1 MAGGSTSQVCAN
13 CGSGLQAGARFCRI
27 CGQRVAGNDAPEAP
41 FPTVPAVAVPG
52 PRPAP
57 PGATAQ
63 DGIMAAPG
71 PGGRAERETLN
82 LPGGGVAPPPSS
94 LEDTVTSSAV
104 PRWPQRPSGGSPAG
118 GSPSGWPPDAEA
130 AAAYP
135 PAAYPPAG
143 DAPAAET
150 AWYQPAD
157 RPAADHPSPGG
168 QTAAYQPDYQSPGYQ
183 SPGRQSPDYQSPGY
197 QPTAYQPPAQS
208 AGYQSPA
215 APADY
220 PPADYPPGRPPSS
233 PDGGS
238 RRGRVILAVLAV
250 IVVAG
255 GIAAGLLIARA
266 HSGHSAAG
274 PATSAPA
281 GGTGSSAPASVPPSS
296 APASSGSASAEQTG
310 ASNLS
315 KLLAQSVSDRG
326 AINDAYND
334 VAGCGPTLS
343 QDQATFQQAVTSRQA
358 LLGQLG
364 SMADAS
370 ALPASMISSLTQAWT
385 VSIKADQDFAAW
397 AGDESASCTKGGSDA
412 NLSAATVPDNQATQD
427 KTDFVASWNPIA
439 TQYGLPTYAQD
450 QL

>member
-13 CGSGLQAGARFCRI
+13 CGSGLPAGARFCRI

-41 FPTVPAVAVPG
+41 FPTAPAVAVPD

-82 LPGGGVAPPPSS
+82 LPGGGVAPPPPS
-94 LEDTVTSSAV
+94 LEDTVTSSAVPAV
-104 PRWPQRPSGGSPAG
+104 PRWPQRPSGGSPSG
-118 GSPSGWPPDAEA
+118 GSPSGGSPSAWPPDAEA
-130 AAAYP
+130 P
-135 PAAYPPAG
+135 VAYPPAG
-143 DAPAAET
+143 NAPAAET

-157 RPAADHPSPGG
+157 RPAADYP
-168 QTAAYQPDYQSPGYQ
+168 
-183 SPGRQSPDYQSPGY
+183 SPGY

-208 AGYQSPA
+208 VGYQSPA
-215 APADY
+215 ASADY
-220 PPADYPPGRPPSS
+220 PPGDYPPVGYPPGRPPSS
-233 PDGGS
+233 PEGGS

-266 HSGHSAAG
+266 HSGRSAAG

-281 GGTGSSAPASVPPSS
+281 GGAGSSTANSVPPSS

-334 VAGCGPTLS
+334 VASCGPTLS

-370 ALPASMISSLTQAWT
+370 ALPAPMISSLTQAWT
-385 VSIKADQDFAAW
+385 ASIKADQDFAAW
-397 AGDESASCTKGGSDA
+397 AGDESANCTKGGSDA

-427 KTDFVASWNPIA
+427 KTSFVASWNPIA

>member
-13 CGSGLQAGARFCRI
+13 CGSGLPAGARFCRI

-41 FPTVPAVAVPG
+41 FPTVPAVAVPD

-63 DGIMAAPG
+63 DGILAAPG

-82 LPGGGVAPPPSS
+82 LPGGGVAPPSSS
-94 LEDTVTSSAV
+94 LEDTVTSSAVPAV
-104 PRWPQRPSGGSPAG
+104 PRWPQRPSGGSP
-118 GSPSGWPPDAEA
+118 SGWPPDAES
-130 AAAYP
+130 

-143 DAPAAET
+143 DAPAGET

-157 RPAADHPSPGG
+157 RPPADYPSPGG

-183 SPGRQSPDYQSPGY
+183 
-197 QPTAYQPPAQS
+197 PTAYQPPAQS
-208 AGYQSPA
+208 VGYQSPA

-220 PPADYPPGRPPSS
+220 PPGDYPPVGYPPGRPPS

-334 VAGCGPTLS
+334 VASCGPTLS

-358 LLGQLG
+358 LLSQLG
-364 SMADAS
+364 SMPDAS

-397 AGDESASCTKGGSDA
+397 AGDESANCTKGGSDA

-427 KTDFVASWNPIA
+427 KSDFVASWNPIA